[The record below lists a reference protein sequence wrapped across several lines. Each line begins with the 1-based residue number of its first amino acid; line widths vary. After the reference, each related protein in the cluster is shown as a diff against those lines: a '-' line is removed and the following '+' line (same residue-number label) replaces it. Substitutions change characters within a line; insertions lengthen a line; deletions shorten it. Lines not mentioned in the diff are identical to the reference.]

1 MLKLNPNGILK
12 MLKHGRLNQST
23 AFSRLISNIENIQKN
38 HFTIDTF
45 RF

>member
-12 MLKHGRLNQST
+12 KLKHGILNQST
-23 AFSRLISNIENIQKN
+23 ALSRLTSNIENIQKYLFIIN
-38 HFTIDTF
+38 TF